1 MLDYRMDC
9 VEMLT
14 SYCVDAKIYL
24 SIVNLNIRINVKI
37 MMRLASFRV
46 YPLFLFFT
54 TKNVKG
60 ASPAFSSGVNGI
72 SLNYSF

>member
-1 MLDYRMDC
+1 MDC

-14 SYCVDAKIYL
+14 SYCVDCMDYL
-24 SIVNLNIRINVKI
+24 SMVNLNIRLNVKI

-60 ASPAFSSGVNGI
+60 ASPSFSSGVNGV
-72 SLNYSF
+72 N